1 MYYLVCYDIADERR
15 LQKVAKTMLGF
26 GERVQ
31 LSVFECELDE
41 RQYAQMLED
50 VQRIMA
56 PDEDSLRSYVLCH
69 RCRQARQAFGIARVT
84 EPPDVF
90 IV

>member
-15 LQKVAKTMLGF
+15 LQKVARTMLGF

-31 LSVFECELDE
+31 RSVFECELDE
-41 RQYAQMLED
+41 KQHAEMLQA

-56 PDEDSLRSYVLCH
+56 PDEDSLRSYVLCN
-69 RCRQARQAFGIARVT
+69 RCRQARQAFGIARVI